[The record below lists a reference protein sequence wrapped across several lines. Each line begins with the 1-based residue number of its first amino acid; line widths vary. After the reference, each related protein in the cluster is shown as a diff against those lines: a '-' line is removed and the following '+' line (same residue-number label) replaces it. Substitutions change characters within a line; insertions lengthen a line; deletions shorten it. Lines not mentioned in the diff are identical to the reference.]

1 MTRVLSTITKNG
13 LSTFFQEL
21 ANILLMLRLET
32 YTFTRKKK
40 REASIPDRGT
50 GLSKGVVSGAVACL
64 PNNP

>member
-40 REASIPDRGT
+40 KRSEYSRQRDW
-50 GLSKGVVSGAVACL
+50 LK
-64 PNNP
+64 